1 VCKLDDETELEEIFN
16 KWGKEIAAV
25 IVEPLPANYGLLVQR
40 KEFLLK
46 IQELCKKHQS
56 LFIADEVIS
65 GFRVDIK
72 GMSGLLD
79 LKPDLICY
87 GKIIGG
93 GFPVGCYGGKKE
105 IMDQVAPLGAVYQA
119 GTLSANPVGMR
130 AGLRTLEKMKRL
142 NGWNVLNE
150 KGSYFSRKLKSSLES
165 HGLQMSQEYSL
176 FWIHEKVNQ
185 PIRSIS
191 QIPQGQQN
199 SFKKLFLNLLQ
210 EGVYLAPNAYEV
222 GFISMAH
229 TDEILDETIQKIEYC
244 LNK

>member
-1 VCKLDDETELEEIFN
+1 MRHLATVFFVSVLLWVLVVSALGPAYYQNTKVGLGCQTVEE
-16 KWGKEIAAV
+16 
-25 IVEPLPANYGLLVQR
+25 
-40 KEFLLK
+40 
-46 IQELCKKHQS
+46 
-56 LFIADEVIS
+56 
-65 GFRVDIK
+65 
-72 GMSGLLD
+72 
-79 LKPDLICY
+79 
-87 GKIIGG
+87 
-93 GFPVGCYGGKKE
+93 
-105 IMDQVAPLGAVYQA
+105 
-119 GTLSANPVGMR
+119 
-130 AGLRTLEKMKRL
+130 L
-142 NGWNVLNE
+142 NGWDVLNE